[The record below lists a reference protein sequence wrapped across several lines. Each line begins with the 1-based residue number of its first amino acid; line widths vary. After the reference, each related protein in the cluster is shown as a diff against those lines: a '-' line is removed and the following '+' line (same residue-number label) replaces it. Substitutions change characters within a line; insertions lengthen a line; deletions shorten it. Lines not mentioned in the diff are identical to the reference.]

1 MANSGRKKV
10 AIGCQGGGMHAA
22 FAVGVLKAILER
34 SKTTPGQRKPKPSS
48 NSWA

>member
-1 MANSGRKKV
+1 MVNSERKKV
-10 AIGCQGGGMHAA
+10 AIGCQGGGMHVA

-34 SKTTPGQRKPKPSS
+34 SKTPGQRLAKGPSS